1 MEQLQ
6 NFLLILQVII
16 ALVLI
21 IIVLMQKTDEDS
33 LSGIGGNSNPTNSA
47 FSSKSSVNIVTK
59 ITFFLVIAF
68 MLNCLFL
75 ASISKLINK
84 SISDKITSKASK
96 DSTNSKDLKNST
108 EGESKENSNT
118 KQVNDKEI
126 PSL

>member
-84 SISDKITSKASK
+84 SISDKITSKVSK

>member
-84 SISDKITSKASK
+84 SIGDKIISEA
-96 DSTNSKDLKNST
+96 SKDLKNST
-108 EGESKENSNT
+108 EGESKENINT

>member
-84 SISDKITSKASK
+84 SISDKIISKASK
-96 DSTNSKDLKNST
+96 DSANSKDLKNST
-108 EGESKENSNT
+108 KGDSKENNNT
-118 KQVNDKEI
+118 KQFNNKEI

>member
-84 SISDKITSKASK
+84 SISNKITSKASK
-96 DSTNSKDLKNST
+96 DSTNSKDLKSST
-108 EGESKENSNT
+108 ESESKENSNN

>member
-84 SISDKITSKASK
+84 SISDKITSKAR
-96 DSTNSKDLKNST
+96 KDLKNST

>member
-84 SISDKITSKASK
+84 SISDKIISKASQ
-96 DSTNSKDLKNST
+96 DSGNSKDLKNSI
-108 EGESKENSNT
+108 ESESKENSNN
-118 KQVNDKEI
+118 KQINSKEI

>member
-84 SISDKITSKASK
+84 SISDKIISKASK
-96 DSTNSKDLKNST
+96 DSANSKDLKNST
-108 EGESKENSNT
+108 KGDSKENNNT
-118 KQVNDKEI
+118 KQVNNKEI